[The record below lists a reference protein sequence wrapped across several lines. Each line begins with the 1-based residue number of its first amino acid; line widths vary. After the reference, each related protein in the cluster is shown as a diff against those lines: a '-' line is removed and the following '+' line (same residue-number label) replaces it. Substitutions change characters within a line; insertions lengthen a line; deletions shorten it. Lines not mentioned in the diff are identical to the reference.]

1 MSTSHESRQSLS
13 ELKLSWKSI
22 DLSRYDPETESRV
35 AVLYTGGTIGMKSH
49 ENGMVPL
56 MSLQKYER
64 CFVMCFVVGYVPE
77 PDFLLGELRKLS
89 IFHDSTYRQDV
100 FPPAI
105 DDGPLILP

>member
-49 ENGMVPL
+49 ENGMVFL
-56 MSLQKYER
+56 KSLKIHER
-64 CFVMCFVVGYVPE
+64 CFIVCFCGR
-77 PDFLLGELRKLS
+77 LRS
-89 IFHDSTYRQDV
+89 GTRFS
-100 FPPAI
+100 A
-105 DDGPLILP
+105 G